1 MLVGSLNYHI
11 PVVYVFKNTRIRQNH
26 VKFVLVSLARP
37 LILLKTWARVSPT
50 SRFLVKYLILKTYH
64 NSGNKNCNCIDLK
77 LRAGKW
83 NMVTPKKLRCLFMV
97 SQLTFN
103 FKPHSDSSESRIRKD
118 HTKHEFSH
126 LPTALN
132 LKQIW
137 RILNE
142 NPYLTH
148 I

>member
-26 VKFVLVSLARP
+26 IKFVLVSLARP
-37 LILLKTWARVSPT
+37 LILLKIWARVSPT

-103 FKPHSDSSESRIRKD
+103 FKPHSDSSNSNSERSYKTRVFTFTNCLKFER
-118 HTKHEFSH
+118 
-126 LPTALN
+126 N
-132 LKQIW
+132 LKNLK
-137 RILNE
+137 RKL
-142 NPYLTH
+142 LTH